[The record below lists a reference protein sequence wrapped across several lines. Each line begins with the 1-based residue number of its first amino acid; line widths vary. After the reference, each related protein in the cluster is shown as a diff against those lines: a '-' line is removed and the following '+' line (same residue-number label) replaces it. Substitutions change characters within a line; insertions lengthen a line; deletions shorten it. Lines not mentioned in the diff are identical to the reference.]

1 MRMKKLD
8 RNGKEANMWFV
19 FKTITTV
26 DKALNPHLQKLWE
39 QTQNIGTEEAG
50 AYNISFVPLL

>member
-26 DKALNPHLQKLWE
+26 DKALNPHLQKL
-39 QTQNIGTEEAG
+39 
-50 AYNISFVPLL
+50 